1 MMKWLILALVLNACT
16 HAYDQFDQ
24 ESSDAMDSDAMDDAM
39 PMAMPSAAQKPV
51 KSLMEAVQRLHKHVP
66 VALKEHTRT
75 MKHHASLIEDH
86 KAKAYSH
93 NLKTAKAAINAALR
107 SLNGELLTGHRH
119 DSNLL
124 KNAKRRGVTTVSSA
138 TSRGKTKVKHFKSK
152 SCPLKRREEQA
163 GVAKRKALQAEQR
176 LENSKTC
183 PLRTTMADMNIHKT
197 QPILGSELRN
207 KWYKVKA
214 QWNKVHLAYVRAK
227 KAHQTAILRVNKAM
241 ASFKTSLRIEASNT
255 NRACRQMTAEYN
267 ALKKDVASNVVTRKQ
282 VHVAALVVKCYVNHL
297 ADNRAAKKCADRAH
311 KANTSIWNI
320 NGGKLAPCTSVGS
333 LTSSFGPA
341 SWSPSKHN
349 CKHNRL

>member
-51 KSLMEAVQRLHKHVP
+51 QSLMAAVKKLHKQAP
-66 VALKEHTRT
+66 LSLKEHTRI

-124 KNAKRRGVTTVSSA
+124 KNAKRRGVSTVSSA

-163 GVAKRKALQAEQR
+163 GVAKRKALQKEQR

-183 PLRTTMADMNIHKT
+183 PLRTTMADMNIHKSN
-197 QPILGSELRN
+197 PILGSELRN

-255 NRACRQMTAEYN
+255 NRACRQMTAEFN
-267 ALKKDVASNVVTRKQ
+267 ALKKDVATNVATRKQ

-297 ADNRAAKKCADRAH
+297 ANNRAAQKCADRAH

-341 SWSPSKHN
+341 RWSPSKHN

>member
-1 MMKWLILALVLNACT
+1 MMKWLILALMLNVCA

-24 ESSDAMDSDAMDDAM
+24 ESSDAMESMDDAM
-39 PMAMPSAAQKPV
+39 PMSMSAQKPV
-51 KSLMEAVQRLHKHVP
+51 KSLMEAVKKLHKHAP
-66 VALKEHTRT
+66 AALREHTRA
-75 MKHHASLIEDH
+75 MKHHASLIQDR
-86 KAKAYSH
+86 KAKAYKH

-119 DSNLL
+119 DSKLL
-124 KNAKRRGVTTVSSA
+124 TNAKRRGVSTVSSA
-138 TSRGKTKVKHFKSK
+138 TSRGKSKVKHFKSK
-152 SCPLKRREEQA
+152 SCPLKRKEEA
-163 GVAKRKALQAEQR
+163 ASLAKRKALQREQR

-197 QPILGSELRN
+197 APILGAELRN

-227 KAHQTAILRVNKAM
+227 KAHQASIIRVNKAM

-255 NRACRQMTAEYN
+255 NRQCRQMTAEYN
-267 ALKKDVASNVVTRKQ
+267 ALKKDVASNVATRKQ
-282 VHVAALVVKCYVNHL
+282 VHIAALVVKCYVNNL
-297 ADNRAAKKCADRAH
+297 ANNRSAQKCADRAH

-333 LTSSFGPA
+333 LTRSFGPSA
-341 SWSPSKHN
+341 WSPSKHN

>member
-1 MMKWLILALVLNACT
+1 MGDSLRRNNASNMKFLVVVLLAVTALTYASYET
-16 HAYDQFDQ
+16 EQ
-24 ESSDAMDSDAMDDAM
+24 SDAWDMDEAL
-39 PMAMPSAAQKPV
+39 PENMPSSAQKPV
-51 KSLMEAVQRLHKHVP
+51 KSLMDAVKKLHKHAP
-66 VALKEHTRT
+66 TQLKEHVKV
-75 MKHHASLIEDH
+75 MAHHASMIQDT
-86 KAKAYSH
+86 KAKAYVH
-93 NLKTAKAAINAALR
+93 NLKSAKAAINAALR

-124 KNAKRRGVTTVSSA
+124 KNAKRRGVSTVSSA

-197 QPILGSELRN
+197 APILGSELRN

-227 KAHQTAILRVNKAM
+227 KAHQTAMLRVNKAM

-255 NRACRQMTAEYN
+255 NRACRQMTAEFN
-267 ALKKDVASNVVTRKQ
+267 ALKKDVATNVATRKQ
-282 VHVAALVVKCYVNHL
+282 VHIAALVVKCYVNHL
-297 ADNRAAKKCADRAH
+297 ANNRSAQKCADRAH

-333 LTSSFGPA
+333 LTS
-341 SWSPSKHN
+341 
-349 CKHNRL
+349 